1 MAKRYAMIGDKNL
14 VVYIGNETE
23 KNNSEPSTEWVQLTD
38 EEVAVVKIGY
48 LFRRDKGIFERV
60 RQPIKEE
67 QKRLFEKNVDIYSQK
82 MSALLSGYDYY
93 EIMTFPYQTQ
103 DLLNYRKMERGEY
116 GELWFLPALCAA
128 RGIPLDMLIPKLED
142 KIRLFS
148 KASGYVTGMK
158 QRFEDRIPYAENYDL
173 IDELDKHLD
182 MWRNT
187 PLE

>member
-1 MAKRYAMIGDKNL
+1 MTNRYAMIDDKNL

-23 KNNSEPSTEWVQLTD
+23 KTNSEPSIEWIQLTD
-38 EEVAVVKIGY
+38 EEEAVVKIGY
-48 LFRRDKGIFERV
+48 LFRRDKGVFERI
-60 RQPIKEE
+60 RRSIKEE
-67 QKRLFEKNVDIYSQK
+67 QKRLFEKNIAIYSQK
-82 MSALLSGYDYY
+82 MGTILYGYDDY

-116 GELWFLPALCAA
+116 GELWFLPSLCAA
-128 RGIPLDMLIPKLED
+128 RGIPLDMLIPKIED
-142 KIRLFS
+142 KVRIFA
-148 KASGYVTGMK
+148 KVSGYATGMK
-158 QRFEDRIPYAENYDL
+158 QRFEDRITYAENYDL

>member
-23 KNNSEPSTEWVQLTD
+23 KNNSEPSTEWIELTD

-48 LFRRDKGIFERV
+48 LFRRDKGVFERV

-67 QKRLFEKNVDIYSQK
+67 QKRLLEKNVDIYSQK
-82 MSALLSGYDYY
+82 MGALLSGYDYY